1 MMPFAEK
8 LTFLMHICQTG
19 NKDLAQAL
27 GVDPSMVSLMR
38 TGKRRLSKD
47 PAMAEKMG
55 LFFAQRCSAPFQRQA
70 LAETLGQLSI
80 SPSMPTARLAA
91 SLSGWLR
98 GEGGTLADS
107 ILSAMEEPPA
117 PVTEPAELPLPSP
130 GILADEGRTTFF
142 FGVEGRQE
150 SLAKVIQACRQL
162 TVPGTIL
169 IVVDD
174 NLEWLLHDYAL
185 SRKTQAQ
192 LLELVERGFAIRQIV
207 PPANYIN
214 SYADSLQFWLPL
226 YATGKARTYY
236 YPRLRGNLYRHSIVV
251 VPGCCV
257 QYAAAVGLNNT
268 SEVTMFSTNPK
279 LVQAFEK
286 QFQDYVALCRP
297 ALIAHVEYPDIL
309 SSHRE
314 YCAMSGSSIQLTNG
328 LSMRSMPQELLKKFS
343 THAEHPLLRELI
355 QTFQEDAPLFETR
368 LTQERAIDMCYL
380 FSEEEIRLG
389 RINIDP
395 ADKLWG
401 QVRYTLD
408 DYCLHLK
415 HILYLLDTYENYFFI
430 PLSKQEY
437 PDFDLLVNEAGM
449 TLIVRTTKP
458 LVTLDIRRQ
467 PMVVAFQEH
476 LLRRADAAG
485 FGSAHKERV
494 RKELRSLLQ
503 RLSAPRRG

>member
-19 NKDLAQAL
+19 NKDLAQEL

-55 LFFAQRCSAPFQRQA
+55 LFFARRCSAPFQRQA

-80 SPSMPTARLAA
+80 SPSMPITRLAA
-91 SLSGWLR
+91 ILSGWLR
-98 GEGGTLADS
+98 GEGSTLADS

-117 PVTEPAELPLPSP
+117 PVTEPAGLPVPSP
-130 GILADEGRTTFF
+130 GILADEGRTSFS

-150 SLAKVIQACRQL
+150 SFAQVIQACRQL
-162 TVPGTIL
+162 AVPGTIL

-185 SRKTQAQ
+185 SRKAQSQ
-192 LLELVERGFAIRQIV
+192 LLELVERGFTIRQIV

-257 QYAAAVGLNNT
+257 QYASAVGLNNT

-297 ALIAHVEYPDIL
+297 ALNAHVEYPDIL

-328 LSMRSMPQELLKKFS
+328 LSMRSMPRELVNKFS
-343 THAEHPLLRELI
+343 VQAAHPLLRELL
-355 QTFQEDAPLFETR
+355 QTFQEDAPLFEAR
-368 LTQERAIDMCYL
+368 LAQERAIDMCYL
-380 FSEEEIRLG
+380 SSEEEIRSG
-389 RINIDP
+389 RINLDP

-401 QVRYTLD
+401 QVRYTAE

-449 TLIVRTTKP
+449 ALIVRTTKP

-467 PMVVAFQEH
+467 PLVVAFQEH
-476 LLRRADAAG
+476 LLRRADAEG
-485 FGSAHKERV
+485 FGSAHKDRV
-494 RKELRSLLQ
+494 RKELRSLIQ
-503 RLSAPRRG
+503 RLSAPRR